1 MSRNAGGRGE
11 ETPDFPPAGPS
22 GQLGSK
28 SALSEPLLVC
38 FTLGVLV
45 LFGWVLVFF
54 FQVF

>member
-1 MSRNAGGRGE
+1 MSRSTGGRGE

-38 FTLGVLV
+38 FALGVLV

-54 FQVF
+54 HVF